1 MEEGEAAAIY
11 FSRGSTA
18 KKAGDEKTHDLYKH
32 IREEEEH
39 HREEFTKR
47 YGELSRPQ
55 YSTTVR
61 PHKYWV
67 KIKDPGSSSF
77 TKGSTISYEEFEA
90 ERERILE
97 RGEKPPSVEIVKEAP
112 PDNGNGG
119 KHLPATIEGEPVPE
133 KYRELIP
140 FVDAPLPLG
149 SDFLTAVIP
158 DDGERKIDV
167 VMKQLQEGVEQIQGS
182 EQFRLFLTTMSKFHD
197 YSVSNLILILIQRPG
212 ATRVAGFTTWKNLG
226 RWVKRGER
234 GIAILA
240 PVMPPKVRKEDEGEE
255 EEVEIAPSPV
265 YFKVVHVFD
274 VSQTEGKP
282 LPEFEVPV
290 LTGEA
295 DEALFAN
302 VLELAKSQGVE
313 VSFEPREYLDASIK
327 GQYSAPKSIWVRPE
341 ESRAQQLK
349 SLIHELAHYYSEGVF
364 RIPRR
369 DAETIAESAAFTVG
383 AHYGFDSGV
392 RSFPYVA
399 LWAQDKKILAQNLS
413 SIRKVAD
420 TILHALGT
428 APKKFMNPELIPTE
442 PTPQPIRD
450 VSQWAKNMDMF
461 PTEVKFET
469 GIWRDSK
476 WYGGIQGLIKVL
488 KPGDLAFVR
497 KVTLE
502 TTLFYSVENV
512 NGKIEVIDRSFPTE
526 EFEPALAYLPDS
538 PEYLTQTI
546 GASGWREQLDQ
557 AFEEAIARV
566 RK

>member
-1 MEEGEAAAIY
+1 MEEEEAASIY
-11 FSRGSTA
+11 FSRGRTA

-32 IREEEEH
+32 IRKEEEH
-39 HREEFTKR
+39 HRDEFTKR
-47 YGELSRPQ
+47 YGEILNEYSPFLLKQSPEAQEAARYIRSIRDPDERQYAQRHFFYLLGYDLKQPDPRPLSELAADKVRDALDGYFAEEAQ

-240 PVMPPKVRKEDEGEE
+240 PVMAPKGRKEDEGEE
-255 EEVEIAPSPV
+255 EAEIAPSPV

-295 DEALFAN
+295 NEALFAN
-302 VLELAKSQGVE
+302 VLELAKTQGIE

-420 TILHALGT
+420 TILHALET
-428 APKKFMNPELIPTE
+428 APKKFLAV
-442 PTPQPIRD
+442 TP
-450 VSQWAKNMDMF
+450 
-461 PTEVKFET
+461 
-469 GIWRDSK
+469 
-476 WYGGIQGLIKVL
+476 L
-488 KPGDLAFVR
+488 
-497 KVTLE
+497 
-502 TTLFYSVENV
+502 
-512 NGKIEVIDRSFPTE
+512 
-526 EFEPALAYLPDS
+526 EPALAYLPDS

-557 AFEEAIARV
+557 AFQEAIVRV
-566 RK
+566 RE

>member
-1 MEEGEAAAIY
+1 MEEEEAASIY
-11 FSRGSTA
+11 FSRGRTA

-32 IREEEEH
+32 IRKEEEH
-39 HREEFTKR
+39 HRDEFTKR
-47 YGELSRPQ
+47 YGEILNEYSPFLLKQSPEAQEAARYIRSIRDPDERQYAQRHFFYLLGYDLKQPDPRPLSELAADKVRDALDGYFAEEAQ
-55 YSTTVR
+55 YSTTVN

-212 ATRVAGFTTWKNLG
+212 ATRVAGFTTWKDLG

-240 PVMPPKVRKEDEGEE
+240 PVMAPKGRKEDEGEE
-255 EEVEIAPSPV
+255 EAEIAPSPV

-295 DEALFAN
+295 NEALFAN
-302 VLELAKSQGVE
+302 VLELAKSQGVD
-313 VSFEPREYLDASIK
+313 VSFDSRPQQDPGIK
-327 GQYSAPKSIWVRPE
+327 GVYSGKSIWVRPE

-349 SLIHELAHYYSEGVF
+349 SFIHEMAHYYSEGVF

-420 TILHALGT
+420 TILHALET
-428 APKKFMNPELIPTE
+428 ATKKFTSKSPAVIPSKPRYPNCKEEQEFISDSPELIPFT
-442 PTPQPIRD
+442 IDDIGYRD
-450 VSQWAKNMDMF
+450 KLDN
-461 PTEVKFET
+461 
-469 GIWRDSK
+469 
-476 WYGGIQGLIKVL
+476 
-488 KPGDLAFVR
+488 AF
-497 KVTLE
+497 L
-502 TTLFYSVENV
+502 
-512 NGKIEVIDRSFPTE
+512 
-526 EFEPALAYLPDS
+526 
-538 PEYLTQTI
+538 
-546 GASGWREQLDQ
+546 
-557 AFEEAIARV
+557 EAIARA